1 MKQILAKEDVE
12 RAMADLS
19 AKGRKT
25 TLAALHAALDHRGS
39 MSTLVRLKAEIEA
52 AAQPVTDSP
61 EGLKAF
67 REVWALA
74 VDEGRKQQ
82 DAVLVELR
90 ESVKAL
96 ATENERLEGTALAAQ
111 NHAAEIEQAKSRAET
126 ELSRVKTHVEGEM
139 KQAKT
144 ALAEATTQAAGALQ
158 KLAEA
163 QAAHATQVAALQADL
178 TAAVRKAHELELQL
192 VRAVALLEAKG
203 IQPATAESRKPKH
216 TKETRDQP

>member
-1 MKQILAKEDVE
+1 
-12 RAMADLS
+12 
-19 AKGRKT
+19 
-25 TLAALHAALDHRGS
+25 
-39 MSTLVRLKAEIEA
+39 MSTLVRLKAEIES

-82 DAVLVELR
+82 EAVLVELR

-126 ELSRVKTHVEGEM
+126 ELSRVKTQIEGER
-139 KQAKT
+139 KHATT

-163 QAAHATQVAALQADL
+163 QAAHAAQVTVLQSDL
-178 TAAVRKAHELELQL
+178 TGAVRKAHELELQL
-192 VRAVALLEAKG
+192 VRAEALLEAKG
-203 IQPATAESRKPKH
+203 IQPPTADSQKTKH
-216 TKETRDQP
+216 TKEKRDQP

>member
-82 DAVLVELR
+82 EAVLVELR

-126 ELSRVKTHVEGEM
+126 ELSRVKTHVEGEL

-144 ALAEATTQAAGALQ
+144 ALAEAATQAAGALQ

-178 TAAVRKAHELELQL
+178 TAAMRKDHELELQL

-203 IQPATAESRKPKH
+203 IQPAAAESRKPKH

>member
-96 ATENERLEGTALAAQ
+96 STENERLEGTALAAQ

>member
-1 MKQILAKEDVE
+1 MKQIITKEEVGKAILDLASQGK
-12 RAMADLS
+12 
-19 AKGRKT
+19 KP
-25 TLAALHAALDHRGS
+25 TLAAVHAALNNRGS

-82 DAVLVELR
+82 EAVLVELR

-126 ELSRVKTHVEGEM
+126 ELSRVKTHIEGEM

-144 ALAEATTQAAGALQ
+144 DLAEATTQAAGALQ
-158 KLAEA
+158 KLAES

-178 TAAVRKAHELELQL
+178 TTAVRKAHELELQF
-192 VRAVALLEAKG
+192 VRAEALLEAKG
-203 IQPATAESRKPKH
+203 IQPATAESQKPKH

>member
-1 MKQILAKEDVE
+1 MKQILVKEDVE

>member
-1 MKQILAKEDVE
+1 MKQIITKEEVGKAILDLASQGK
-12 RAMADLS
+12 
-19 AKGRKT
+19 KP
-25 TLAALHAALDHRGS
+25 TLAAVHAALNNRGS

-82 DAVLVELR
+82 EAVLVELR

-126 ELSRVKTHVEGEM
+126 ELSRVKTHIEGEM

-144 ALAEATTQAAGALQ
+144 DLAEATTQAAGALQ
-158 KLAEA
+158 KLAES

-178 TAAVRKAHELELQL
+178 TTAVRKAHELELQF
-192 VRAVALLEAKG
+192 VRAEALLEAKG
-203 IQPATAESRKPKH
+203 IQPATAKP
-216 TKETRDQP
+216 

>member
-1 MKQILAKEDVE
+1 MKQIITKEEVGKAILDLAGQGK
-12 RAMADLS
+12 
-19 AKGRKT
+19 KP
-25 TLAALHAALDHRGS
+25 TLAAVHAALNNRGS

-126 ELSRVKTHVEGEM
+126 ELSRVKTHVEGEL

-144 ALAEATTQAAGALQ
+144 ALADLPYH
-158 KLAEA
+158 
-163 QAAHATQVAALQADL
+163 AHKGM
-178 TAAVRKAHELELQL
+178 AAVA
-192 VRAVALLEAKG
+192 RATIDDTGKHWTSRFFRFLGPAWG
-203 IQPATAESRKPKH
+203 IRRATVCNSESAFLCVF
-216 TKETRDQP
+216 T

>member
-1 MKQILAKEDVE
+1 MKQIITKEEVGKAILDLAGQGK
-12 RAMADLS
+12 
-19 AKGRKT
+19 KP
-25 TLAALHAALDHRGS
+25 TLAAVHAALNNRGS

-52 AAQPVTDSP
+52 AAQPVTDAP

-82 DAVLVELR
+82 EAVPMELR

-126 ELSRVKTHVEGEM
+126 ELSRVKTHVEGDL

-144 ALAEATTQAAGALQ
+144 ALSEATTQAAGALQ
-158 KLAEA
+158 KLAET

-216 TKETRDQP
+216 TKETRDPS

>member
-1 MKQILAKEDVE
+1 MKQIITKEEVGKAIFDLASQSK
-12 RAMADLS
+12 
-19 AKGRKT
+19 KP
-25 TLAALHAALDHRGS
+25 TLAAVHAALNNRGS

-82 DAVLVELR
+82 EAVLVELR

-111 NHAAEIEQAKSRAET
+111 NHAAEIEQAKLRAET
-126 ELSRVKTHVEGEM
+126 ELSRVKTHVEGDL

-144 ALAEATTQAAGALQ
+144 ALSEATTQAAGALQ
-158 KLAEA
+158 KLAET

-216 TKETRDQP
+216 IKETRDQP